1 MEAPVGVQACNQA
14 PRARQALC
22 NRSLWLCAHGRREAV
37 PPGGAIQAECCSGI
51 ALSQRSVLLE
61 CLGGGSEHEHVGMS
75 PCSPE
80 HQVSS
85 WVCLPQGQGP
95 DCTAVLICAVNVFGL
110 VFVVTEFPLQD

>member
-1 MEAPVGVQACNQA
+1 M
-14 PRARQALC
+14 
-22 NRSLWLCAHGRREAV
+22 
-37 PPGGAIQAECCSGI
+37 PPGGAIQAGVPLWDSTESAFRASGVPGRW
-51 ALSQRSVLLE
+51 L
-61 CLGGGSEHEHVGMS
+61 EHVGMS

>member
-1 MEAPVGVQACNQA
+1 MPTAGG
-14 PRARQALC
+14 RQCL
-22 NRSLWLCAHGRREAV
+22 LEV
-37 PPGGAIQAECCSGI
+37 PSRLECRSGI

-61 CLGGGSEHEHVGMS
+61 CLGGGSEHVGMS

-110 VFVVTEFPLQD
+110 VFVVTEFPLQIEEVFDFRAKDRWENLFELPLSELLNLS